1 MSSTPSRGSRI
12 ARILTRL
19 VAGLAALILVTYLG
33 VNAVAYFSSRGKIA
47 DARSQTTAA
56 IADARP
62 ATEAH
67 QAQVSASLGDPDQA
81 WIEQECV
88 QGSRDRGWTVYTY
101 TSTCTLRSVEAYAVA
116 DVRDATSRLARG
128 DQDVVGAAPDPADVG
143 DCVLLGL
150 VRSGESYRA
159 GSIEV
164 QSRFV
169 PAEKAVPAS
178 SANPWCGKYFP
189 GSSLP
194 ENRQLISGSSNSLD
208 PNRAWL
214 VVRRGAYLGEHQVGC
229 MRWSVIF
236 CDTPPGVPV
245 FGEVFAT

>member
-12 ARILTRL
+12 GRTLTRL
-19 VAGLAALILVTYLG
+19 VAGLAAVILVTYLG
-33 VNAVAYFSSRGKIA
+33 FNAVAYFSSRGKIA
-47 DARSQTTAA
+47 NARSQTTAA

-67 QAQVSASLGDPDQA
+67 QAQVTASLGDPDHA

-116 DVRDATSRLARG
+116 DV
-128 DQDVVGAAPDPADVG
+128 G

-150 VRSGESYRA
+150 VRSGEGYQV
-159 GSIEV
+159 GSVEV

-178 SANPWCGKYFP
+178 RSSARCSRPDVSRP
-189 GSSLP
+189 HLTQP
-194 ENRQLISGSSNSLD
+194 AAPTLTQ
-208 PNRAWL
+208 
-214 VVRRGAYLGEHQVGC
+214 
-229 MRWSVIF
+229 
-236 CDTPPGVPV
+236 
-245 FGEVFAT
+245 